1 MISAICFSI
10 IMRKFQSLLFPDP
23 TQAVQSDDPLS
34 VSDVNA
40 LVKALIE
47 DSPDLTNV
55 RVAGEISNLSRPASG
70 HMYFTLKDAT
80 AQLRCVMWRSS
91 AARMRTVPRD
101 GEAVVA
107 RGKVSVYERDGQYQ
121 LVVEAIV
128 PRGMGDLY
136 AEFERLKLKLQAEGL
151 FDPSRKR
158 PLPALPQK
166 LGVVTSASAAAFQD
180 ILNVLRRR
188 YPLIEVTLSPTLVQ
202 GENAPPM
209 IVQAI
214 QNLNDMTDCDVI
226 LVARGGGSIEELWAF
241 NDERVVRAIAA
252 SRVPVVTGVGHEID
266 FTLADF
272 AADVRAPTPSAAAEM
287 ITPDVNELRMNVD
300 AYAQYL
306 DQSIL
311 RRVNEAWTRL
321 TGLKRTLRNLSPIN
335 QMQRAK
341 TQIIELERRLEQ
353 ALMAYLSLQRVR
365 LTGLTQHLDAIGPA
379 ATLARGYAIVQRQRD
394 GHIVRLVN
402 DAVASDVLR
411 VRLRDG
417 EFEAKRQ

>member
-1 MISAICFSI
+1 
-10 IMRKFQSLLFPDP
+10 MRKFQSLLFPDP
-23 TQAVQSDDPLS
+23 TQAVQLDDPLS

-70 HMYFTLKDAT
+70 HIYFTLKDAT

-91 AARMRTVPRD
+91 VARMRSVLRD

-121 LVVEAIV
+121 LVVEAMV

-136 AEFERLKLKLQAEGL
+136 AEFERLKLKLQVEGL
-151 FDPSRKR
+151 FDPLRKR
-158 PLPALPQK
+158 LLPVLPQK

-252 SRVPVVTGVGHEID
+252 SRLPVVTGVGHEID

-311 RRVNEAWTRL
+311 RRVNEARTRL
-321 TGLKRTLRNLSPIN
+321 MGLKRTLLNIGPIN

-341 TQIIELERRLEQ
+341 TQIIELQRRLEQ

-365 LTGLTQHLDAIGPA
+365 LTGLTQHLEAIGPA

-394 GHIVRLVN
+394 GHIVRLVT
-402 DAVASDVLR
+402 DALVGDALR
-411 VRLRDG
+411 VRLSDG

>member
-1 MISAICFSI
+1 M
-10 IMRKFQSLLFPDP
+10 
-23 TQAVQSDDPLS
+23 
-34 VSDVNA
+34 
-40 LVKALIE
+40 
-47 DSPDLTNV
+47 
-55 RVAGEISNLSRPASG
+55 
-70 HMYFTLKDAT
+70 
-80 AQLRCVMWRSS
+80 
-91 AARMRTVPRD
+91 
-101 GEAVVA
+101 
-107 RGKVSVYERDGQYQ
+107 
-121 LVVEAIV
+121 
-128 PRGMGDLY
+128 
-136 AEFERLKLKLQAEGL
+136 
-151 FDPSRKR
+151 
-158 PLPALPQK
+158 
-166 LGVVTSASAAAFQD
+166 
-180 ILNVLRRR
+180 LRRR
-188 YPLIEVTLSPTLVQ
+188 YPLIEVILSPTLVQ
-202 GENAPPM
+202 GETAPAM

-214 QNLNDMTDCDVI
+214 QNLNDITDCDVI

-241 NDERVVRAIAA
+241 NDERVVRAIAS
-252 SRVPVVTGVGHEID
+252 SRVPVVTGVGHEVD

-311 RRVNEAWTRL
+311 RRVNEARTRL

-353 ALMAYLSLQRVR
+353 ALMAHLSLQRVR

-402 DAVASDVLR
+402 DAVAGDVLR
-411 VRLRDG
+411 VRLSDG
-417 EFEAKRQ
+417 EFEAKR